1 MSGAPGC
8 ALSGRTQP
16 CETRLPIVTINRPVL
31 DLLRTRRVSHQFRG
45 GERWRVGDTLEVPR
59 ELALEP
65 YSHIFS
71 GYALPQSMGAFSYCL
86 SVLHGNV
93 AIGRYG
99 SIASGVEFIQ
109 TQHPVDWVT
118 TSPFSY
124 WPYGLEG
131 MSNYLVEER
140 KQTSFLLHP
149 SDEFRSKPVVIGH
162 DVWVGQGAIFS
173 GGVSVGDGAIVAA
186 RAVVTK
192 DVPPYAIVG
201 GAPARLIRM
210 RFPEPVI
217 ERLKALQ
224 WWRFGPDILQ
234 PLDVRDV
241 EGFIARLEDAI
252 AAGPPEMLDW
262 PPLTLAE
269 LEAAAAQPA

>member
-1 MSGAPGC
+1 MP
-8 ALSGRTQP
+8 L
-16 CETRLPIVTINRPVL
+16 VTINRAVL
-31 DLLRTRRVSHQFRG
+31 DLLRTRQVSHQFRG
-45 GERWRVGDTLEVPR
+45 GERWRVGDQLEVPP

-65 YSHIFS
+65 YGHIFS
-71 GYALPQSMGAFSYCL
+71 GYALPRAMGAFSYCL
-86 SVLHGNV
+86 SALHANV

-99 SIASGVEFIQ
+99 SIASNVEFIQ

-118 TSPFSY
+118 TSPFSF

-131 MSNYLVEER
+131 MSNYLVEEK
-140 KQTSFLLHP
+140 KQTSFRLHP
-149 SDEFRSKPVVIGH
+149 SEEFRSKPVVIGH

-201 GAPARLIRM
+201 GSAARLIRM
-210 RFPEPVI
+210 RFPDAVI
-217 ERLKALQ
+217 ERLQRLR
-224 WWRFGPDILQ
+224 WWRCGPDILQ

-241 EGFIARLEDAI
+241 EGFIGRLEDAI

-262 PPLTLAE
+262 RPLTFAE
-269 LEAAAAQPA
+269 LEAAAAQAA